1 MQSDHVNDAMGSALS
16 DVFDFEHVNSG
27 LKSNLFY
34 RPLADTLTFGL
45 YSYLTGSEGTTA
57 AAAGA
62 DGKQSSSFLP

>member
-16 DVFDFEHVNSG
+16 NVFDFEHVNSG

-45 YSYLTGSEGTTA
+45 YSYLTGSEAPSSPA
-57 AAAGA
+57 AAY
-62 DGKQSSSFLP
+62 GKQTSSFLP